1 MTRFPGGAVA
11 LLLTLSMAPAAQ
23 AQSDTATI
31 RLTMQEALDRAL
43 RNSPEIVRA
52 TGSITTSEWGER
64 TAFGAYLPSLSL
76 SSGSSRNSSRR
87 FDERT
92 QLTVSGSSE
101 SYSAGASAS
110 YDIFTGG
117 RRGAERDRA
126 RANTRSAETAL
137 VESRF
142 NVILQTKTAFFNVQR
157 QVDLERVAQGD
168 LRRSE
173 EALSAAERRLQV
185 GSATRSD
192 VLRARL
198 DLNNA
203 KQSLLNIET
212 QQRAAGYAL
221 GVLVGIS
228 GPVGVRI
235 DTLLVPRPLPVS
247 EAEVIRLA
255 EQNAP
260 AINTAEAAVN
270 SADAATSVARASY
283 LPTLRFSS
291 GYDWSNNEPT
301 FNNGNTGWSMRLS
314 ASYPVFNG
322 FSRESQVASSNVNLR
337 NAQATLSAAR
347 RQVRADV
354 ERALGD
360 LRLAEQQIALATE
373 GVAVAQEDLRVNQ
386 ERYRVGMSTILELL
400 LSQNALRSA
409 ENDLVSARY
418 DYEIARAQLEA
429 LIGRPL

>member
-1 MTRFPGGAVA
+1 MLQFRTGAVA
-11 LLLTLSMAPAAQ
+11 LFLTLSIAPAVRAQ
-23 AQSDTATI
+23 ADSLVT

-52 TGSITTSEWGER
+52 TGSLTTAEWGER
-64 TAFGAYLPSLSL
+64 TAWGAYLPSLSL
-76 SSGSSRNSSRR
+76 SSGSGRSSSSR

-92 QLTVSGSSE
+92 QTSVTGSSE

-110 YDIFTGG
+110 YDLFTGG

-126 RANTRSAETAL
+126 RANSRSAEAEL

-142 NVILQTKTAFFNVQR
+142 AVILQTKTAFFNVQR

-168 LRRSE
+168 IRRSE
-173 EALSAAERRLQV
+173 EALTAAQRRLQV

-192 VLRARL
+192 VLRAQL

-203 KQSLLNIET
+203 KQSLLNIQT

-228 GPVGVRI
+228 APVGVRV
-235 DTLLVPRPLPVS
+235 DSLVAPRPLPLA
-247 EAEVIRLA
+247 EAEIVRLA
-255 EQNAP
+255 VQQAP
-260 AINTAEAAVN
+260 AINTATAAVN
-270 SADAATSVARASY
+270 SADASTSVARASY

-291 GYDWSNNEPT
+291 GYDWSNNQAT
-301 FNNGNTGWSMRLS
+301 FQNGNTGWNLRLS
-314 ASYPVFNG
+314 ASYPLFNQ
-322 FSRESQVASSNVNLR
+322 FSREASVANANVNLR
-337 NAQATLSAAR
+337 NAQAALETAR

-360 LRLAEQQIALATE
+360 LKLADQRIDLANEAL
-373 GVAVAQEDLRVNQ
+373 AVAQEDLRVNQ
-386 ERYRVGMSTILELL
+386 ERYRVGMSTILDLL
-400 LSQNALRSA
+400 LSQNAMRTA
-409 ENDLVSARY
+409 ENNLVSARY